1 MESIKL
7 SFGGGGSGGASL
19 PLPHTHNSTIVN
31 DGGDLDVPLTRINA
45 MPLAT
50 YIQVVG

>member
-1 MESIKL
+1 M
-7 SFGGGGSGGASL
+7 SFGGGGAGSAGLIA
-19 PLPHTHNSTIVN
+19 HTHNSTLPD